1 MKPWIMLRVA
11 SVITFF
17 YFAGHT
23 LGMPWT
29 PAVGPQEVILLESM
43 KSHHFDAMGSSRT
56 YWDFYYG
63 FGLVISGYLL
73 VQAAVLWQLASR
85 AKADPVGVRSIIASF
100 FVSFLVN
107 AILVWKFF
115 FTVPL
120 VMAIAIVICLGGAFA
135 SAAERDAL
143 T

>member
-1 MKPWIMLRVA
+1 MKPWIVLRA
-11 SVITFF
+11 AAVITLV

-29 PAVGPQEVILLESM
+29 PAVGPQEVALLESM
-43 KSHHFDAMGSSRT
+43 KSHRFDVMGSSRT

-63 FGLVISGYLL
+63 FGLVISGFLL
-73 VQAAVLWQLASR
+73 VQAVVLWQLASR
-85 AKADPVGVRSIIASF
+85 AKADPVGVRPIIASF

-120 VMAIAIVICLGGAFA
+120 IMAIAITLCLGVAFV
-135 SAAERDAL
+135 SARPSAVD
-143 T
+143 